1 MGDMNIEK
9 YWNKTLQKVSESFKQ
24 MKGGIED
31 KMEIKSRYEVMSE
44 LEEKK
49 RRLILARD
57 GLKEELRL
65 KKKDLRDSE
74 REIEDTKE
82 DIKAFEDSI
91 KEKET
96 TSNELIKS
104 IDDSLKRLSDIKK

>member
-1 MGDMNIEK
+1 MEDIEK
-9 YWNKTLQKVSESFKQ
+9 YWDKTLKKVSESFKQ
-24 MKGGIED
+24 MKGGKY

-49 RRLILARD
+49 RTLIIGRD
-57 GLKEELRL
+57 GLNERLRHMKKE
-65 KKKDLRDSE
+65 LRDSE

-91 KEKET
+91 KDKEKT
-96 TSNELIKS
+96 NIELIKS